1 MGEFP
6 KRHEAS
12 PRSVFAPF
20 ASLVTALI
28 VLACLLPLSFAVAAD
43 PTFPPLTGR
52 VVDAANL
59 LTPEA
64 RARLEDKL
72 KAYEEKTSDQV
83 VVATVPSLGDLPIED
98 YANKLF
104 RTWGIGQKEK
114 NNGALLLIA
123 PKERKLRIETG
134 YGAEGALTDAAS
146 STILNTV
153 IAPRFRHGD
162 FVGGIEAGVDQILAI
177 FGSDAVESG
186 RKGATKPSSQD
197 DILSEVLP
205 LIILILVLFFLFKS
219 EFAPDAP
226 LYHRARNGA
235 WIITSGGGLGGG
247 GFGSGGFGG
256 GFSGG
261 FGGGGGFSGG
271 GGSSGGGGASGSW

>member
-1 MGEFP
+1 MLRRRVRGAITRNPIAPPAIF
-6 KRHEAS
+6 AAAL
-12 PRSVFAPF
+12 VFF
-20 ASLVTALI
+20 FW
-28 VLACLLPLSFAVAAD
+28 LLPPSFAAAAD
-43 PTFPPLTGR
+43 PAFPPLTGR

-59 LTPEA
+59 LTPDA

-72 KAYEEKTSDQV
+72 KAYEEKTSDQI
-83 VVATVPSLGDLPIED
+83 VVATVPSLGDLTIED
-98 YANKLF
+98 YANMLF
-104 RTWGIGQKEK
+104 RSWGLGQKGK

-153 IAPRFRHGD
+153 VAPKFRHGD
-162 FVGGIEAGVDQILAI
+162 FAGGIEAGVDQMLAI
-177 FGSDAVESG
+177 LGSDAEESG
-186 RKGATKPSSQD
+186 RKGAEKTSSQD

-205 LIILILVLFFLFKS
+205 LIILMLVLFFLFRS
-219 EFAPDAP
+219 RVGPDAAR
-226 LYHRARNGA
+226 YHRTRNGS
-235 WIITSGGGLGGG
+235 WIITSGGFGG

-256 GFSGG
+256 GFGGGGGG
-261 FGGGGGFSGG
+261 FGGGFSGG